1 METMPIRKFP
11 IGVQDFTSLREADFL
26 YVDKTALVYRLAVTG
41 AQIFLSRPRR
51 FGKSLLLSTLE
62 AYFLG
67 RKEVFKGLAMERLE
81 KDWTEYPV
89 LLLSL
94 NAQFY
99 EDRRSLEQV
108 FEGHF
113 IEWEKLYG
121 ATDKELGYAGRF
133 MQIIRQANE
142 KTGQKVVVLID
153 EYDKPLL
160 RNFHNPALQQVF
172 REMLTAFYTVLKD
185 ADPWLQFVLITGVT
199 KFAQMGIFSNLNQLN
214 DISFDTTYSS
224 LCGMTREEIET
235 TFEPELQV
243 LASANQMTY
252 DEMMQ
257 KLTRLYDGYRFT
269 YADNTPPI
277 YNPFSV
283 LNVLIKQHFNYYW
296 FASGTPTFLVEMLKQ
311 TDFDLRKLDGTEAT
325 SSSLSD
331 DRADVNNPIPMVYQ
345 SGYLTIKEYD
355 PEFHMYT
362 LGFPNEEVKYG
373 FLNFVTP
380 FYTTIQESDTAFY
393 IGKFIRE
400 LRNGD
405 AEAFL
410 TRLRAF
416 FADIP
421 YELNDK
427 TERHYQVIFY
437 LVFKLMGQFTQ
448 AEVRSAKGR
457 ADAVVKTPDYIYVFE
472 FKLSGS
478 AEEAIKQI
486 DEKGYLIPYSAD
498 ERQLIKIGVD
508 FDPEERNL
516 GDWII
521 EQE

>member
-1 METMPIRKFP
+1 MKTMPIRKFP

-160 RNFHNPALQQVF
+160 RSLTDDSLHRLY
-172 REMLTAFYTVLKD
+172 REMLTGFYTVLKD
-185 ADPWLQFVLITGVT
+185 ADRYLRFVFITGVT
-199 KFAQMGIFSNLNQLN
+199 KFSQLDVFGNLNQLK
-214 DISFDTTYSS
+214 DISMVPDYA
-224 LCGMTREEIET
+224 LICGFTHEEIEQN
-235 TFEPELQV
+235 FQPD
-243 LASANQMTY
+243 LAALGEMNGLTY
-252 DEMMQ
+252 EQTMNE
-257 KLTRLYDGYRFT
+257 LTRRYDGYYFSEFQSEGL
-269 YADNTPPI
+269 
-277 YNPFSV
+277 YNPFSL
-283 LNVLIKQHFNYYW
+283 LNALDQKQFENFW
-296 FASGTPTFLVEMLKQ
+296 FATGTPTSLVEMLKK
-311 TDFDLRKLDGTEAT
+311 TDYDLRQLDGMEVSAAMLT
-325 SSSLSD
+325 D
-331 DRADVNNPIPMVYQ
+331 YRMDFKNPIPVIYQ
-345 SGYLTIKEYD
+345 SGYLTIKGYD
-355 PEFHMYT
+355 ADLNYYI
-362 LGFPNEEVKYG
+362 LGYPNAEVKYG
-373 FLNFVTP
+373 WLNFIAP
-380 FYTTIQESDTAFY
+380 FYTPVSSLETPFY
-393 IGKFIRE
+393 IGKFTRE
-400 LRNGD
+400 LRDGD
-405 AEAFL
+405 VEAFM

-416 FADIP
+416 FAGVP
-421 YELNDK
+421 YELNDQ

-437 LVFKLMGQFTQ
+437 LVFKLLGQFVET
-448 AEVRSAKGR
+448 EVRSAFGR
-457 ADAVVKTPDYIYVFE
+457 ADAVVKTTDRIYVFE
-472 FKLSGS
+472 FKLNGS
-478 AEEAIKQI
+478 LDEALSQI
-486 DEKGYLIPYSAD
+486 DDKGYLIPYTAD
-498 ERQLIKIGVD
+498 GRQLVKVGAS
-508 FDPEERNL
+508 FDPATCNIGE
-516 GDWII
+516 WKAVF
-521 EQE
+521 

>member
-1 METMPIRKFP
+1 
-11 IGVQDFTSLREADFL
+11 
-26 YVDKTALVYRLAVTG
+26 
-41 AQIFLSRPRR
+41 
-51 FGKSLLLSTLE
+51 
-62 AYFLG
+62 
-67 RKEVFKGLAMERLE
+67 
-81 KDWTEYPV
+81 
-89 LLLSL
+89 
-94 NAQFY
+94 
-99 EDRRSLEQV
+99 
-108 FEGHF
+108 
-113 IEWEKLYG
+113 
-121 ATDKELGYAGRF
+121 
-133 MQIIRQANE
+133 
-142 KTGQKVVVLID
+142 
-153 EYDKPLL
+153 
-160 RNFHNPALQQVF
+160 
-172 REMLTAFYTVLKD
+172 MLTAFYTVLKD

-235 TFEPELQV
+235 TFEPELHV
-243 LASANQMTY
+243 LASANQITY

-380 FYTTIQESDTAFY
+380 FYTSIQESDTVFY

-400 LRNGD
+400 LRSGD

-472 FKLSGS
+472 FKLNGS